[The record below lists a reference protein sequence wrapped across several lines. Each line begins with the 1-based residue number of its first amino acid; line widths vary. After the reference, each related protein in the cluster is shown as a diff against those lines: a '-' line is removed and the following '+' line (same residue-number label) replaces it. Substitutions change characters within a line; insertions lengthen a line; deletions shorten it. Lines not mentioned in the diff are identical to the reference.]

1 MNFPLDLRFKI
12 LAIAAQIYVRDSA
25 GHLIAYVKQKAFKL
39 KEDVTVFGDEAQTR
53 PLYRIRAD
61 RVIDISAQYRIE
73 DMAGAE
79 IGTVRRQG
87 MRSFWRAQYEV
98 HREGQPVM
106 TIQEENPW
114 VKVADG
120 FLSEIPIVSALSGYL
135 FHPAY
140 RVTSVGSGEV
150 VLRCVKQAAFFEGR
164 FRIEPKGAQSEEDER
179 LGVIAVLMVLLLE
192 RARG

>member
-12 LAIAAQIYVRDSA
+12 LAIAAQIYVRDST
-25 GHLIAYVKQKAFKL
+25 GHLVAYVKQKAFKL
-39 KEDVTVFGDEAQTR
+39 KEDITVFGDEAQTR
-53 PLYRIRAD
+53 PLYSIRAD
-61 RVIDISAQYRIE
+61 RVIDFSAQYRIE
-73 DMAGAE
+73 DTSGHE
-79 IGTVRRQG
+79 LGTVKRRG

-98 HREGQPVM
+98 HRGGQAVM

-120 FLSEIPIVSALSGYL
+120 FLTEIPILNLLSGYL

-140 RVTSVGSGEV
+140 KVTRVDSGAV
-150 VLRCVKQAAFFEGR
+150 VLRVKKQAAFLEGR
-164 FRIEPKGAQSEEDER
+164 FQVDALAAQNEEDER
-179 LGVIAVLMVLLLE
+179 LGVLSILMALLLE

>member
-12 LAIAAQIYVRDSA
+12 LAIASQIYVNDAA
-25 GHLIAYVKQKAFKL
+25 GRLICYVKQKAFKL
-39 KEDVTVFGDEAQTR
+39 KEDITVFADEAQTV
-53 PLYRIRAD
+53 PIYRIHAD
-61 RVIDISAQYRIE
+61 RVIDFSAKYRIDDTSGRE
-73 DMAGAE
+73 L
-79 IGTVRRQG
+79 GTVQRRG

-98 HREGQPVM
+98 HRGGMPVM

-120 FLSEIPIVSALSGYL
+120 FLSEIPILGLVSGYL

-140 RVTSVGSGEV
+140 RVTRVESGAV
-150 VLRCVKQAAFFEGR
+150 ALRAQKQSAFMEGK
-164 FRIEPKGAQSEEDER
+164 FRIDSTGPLAEEEQL
-179 LGVIAVLMVLLLE
+179 LGVLSVLMVIMLE